1 MQSGAYRT
9 ILTHFSTRYP
19 TMPLFDMDTHPNL
32 SVAMDFMS
40 INIKDLPWLPGM
52 VRGRRVAVSMLGRCH
67 ACRGKG
73 SIACSHRSTLE
84 IPNVVSA
91 AARAQKGQSSNCSG
105 KVLSLPSL
113 CEAGSLSTS
122 DRHRLSEANLRQHM
136 LTSRM
141 LHAGSPPGCAVQA

>member
-52 VRGRRVAVSMLGRCH
+52 VRCMP
-67 ACRGKG
+67 
-73 SIACSHRSTLE
+73 TLWLCVTYAE
-84 IPNVVSA
+84 HSCILCA
-91 AARAQKGQSSNCSG
+91 A
-105 KVLSLPSL
+105 L
-113 CEAGSLSTS
+113 CA
-122 DRHRLSEANLRQHM
+122 
-136 LTSRM
+136 
-141 LHAGSPPGCAVQA
+141 